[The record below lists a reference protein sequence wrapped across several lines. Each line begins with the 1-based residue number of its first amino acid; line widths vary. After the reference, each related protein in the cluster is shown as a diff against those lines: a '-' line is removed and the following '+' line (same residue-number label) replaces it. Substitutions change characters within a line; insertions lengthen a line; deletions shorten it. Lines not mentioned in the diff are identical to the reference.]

1 LVRSVRYAVIFPGKA
16 SRTVS
21 EPSVPTL
28 NLRLP
33 AVPGAASD
41 ARRAVHAIAAGQVEN
56 SYAVA
61 LAVSEA
67 VANVVVHAYR
77 NRGQGAVPGDVHVT
91 VSVEPHEL
99 LVVVA
104 DRGVGMTARPDSPGA
119 GLGLPIIATLADR
132 FEVQQLN
139 GGTRVLLGFRRT
151 ALSGAAS

>member
-1 LVRSVRYAVIFPGKA
+1 LARAVRYAAIFPGKA
-16 SRTVS
+16 FRTVT
-21 EPSVPTL
+21 ERSVPTL
-28 NLRLP
+28 TLRLP

-41 ARRAVHAIAAGQVEN
+41 ARRAVHAIATGQVEN

-77 NRGQGAVPGDVHVT
+77 NRAQGALPGDVQVT
-91 VSVEPHEL
+91 VSVEPDEL

-104 DRGVGMTARPDSPGA
+104 DRGVGMTARLDSPGA
-119 GLGLPIIATLADR
+119 GLGLRIIATLADR
-132 FEVQQLN
+132 FEVQELS

-151 ALSGAAS
+151 AVSEAAS